1 MTITAHVRKKLKT
14 RDPYCLHCG
23 DDANLV
29 VHHRKNRQMG
39 GSKLLDHYSNLL
51 MVCESYNFRMEASE
65 VIAEDARKFGHKLSS
80 WQDFSEPVYDEC
92 NGNWYV
98 LNDNGTK
105 SVVDSPEESIF

>member
-65 VIAEDARKFGHKLSS
+65 VVAEDARKFGHKLSS

-92 NGNWYV
+92 DGNWYV
-98 LNDNGTK
+98 LNDDGTK
-105 SVVDSPEESIF
+105 SVVDRPEESIF

>member
-92 NGNWYV
+92 DGNWYV
-98 LNDNGTK
+98 LNDDGTK

>member
-98 LNDNGTK
+98 LNDDGTK